1 MKTGCLFKPHGAGAI
16 AISRS
21 VPKYLAGT
29 IKRYE
34 ALAPPGWMQ
43 RSLLDEPEKWQRRF
57 RKVVLARLDPQQV
70 WAELHE
76 LAGAGNEPVL
86 CCWERLE
93 DEKEFCHRT
102 EVARWLEDAIGQ
114 PVHELPRAAA
124 PRQLNL
130 FAAE

>member
-1 MKTGCLFKPHGAGAI
+1 MKTGCLFKARGAGAI

-21 VPKYLAGT
+21 VPKYLAG
-29 IKRYE
+29 INRYE

-43 RSLLDEPEKWQRRF
+43 RSLIDQPEKWQRRF
-57 RKVVLARLDPQQV
+57 RKVVLAKLDPHQV
-70 WAELHE
+70 WEELHE

-93 DEKEFCHRT
+93 DETEFCHRT
-102 EVARWLEDAIGQ
+102 EVARWLSEAIGA
-114 PVHELPRAAA
+114 PVDELPRQAA